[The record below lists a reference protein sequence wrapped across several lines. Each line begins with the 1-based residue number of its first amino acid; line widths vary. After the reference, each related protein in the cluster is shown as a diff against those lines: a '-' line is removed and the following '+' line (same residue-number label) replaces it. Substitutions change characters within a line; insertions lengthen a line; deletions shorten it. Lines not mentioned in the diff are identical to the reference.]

1 MLKTLLLLNIA
12 MFFIPNSS
20 NKMNWMLRKW
30 MLALGVFLSTPMNMF
45 QMNLITTQ
53 SLFFSTF
60 PMSTALIS
68 LTWWIS
74 FLMMIASHKSV
85 LLKNKSPKT
94 FSLLLTSLNL
104 ILTLTFSTTSMF
116 WFYVFFEMSLIPTLI
131 LILGWGYQP
140 ERLQAGMYMIL
151 YTVTASLPFLVILLT
166 NNISLNKHI
175 TTMNQTIN
183 LSNWAYLLMLL
194 FSILAFMVK
203 LPVYSVH
210 LWLPKAHVE
219 APVAGSMVL
228 AGILLK
234 LGGFGLIQVM
244 MFYHFSSNILFSFLV
259 PMALWGGMLTSMI
272 CMRQTDLKALIA
284 YSSVAHMSFVLAS
297 ALTNSSWG
305 WAAAFM
311 MMISHGLV
319 SSSMFCLSNLA
330 YESTQSRSILIPKG
344 LLMISPT
351 LSIWWF
357 LFCTANVPTPP
368 SISLMSEIMAIPS
381 IIFFSSSL
389 VLIIIFMG
397 MLSAAYNLLVY
408 TTTQHGML
416 SKTIN
421 PFSTP
426 TKTNHKL
433 MTLHLTPLLL
443 LTLNLT
449 KIIM

>member
-1 MLKTLLLLNIA
+1 MLKTLLLLNVA
-12 MFFIPNSS
+12 MFFIPNKS
-20 NKMNWMLRKW
+20 NKLNWTLQKW
-30 MLALGVFLSTPMNMF
+30 MLALGAFLSLPMNTF
-45 QMNLITTQ
+45 QISLITTQ

-85 LLKNKSPKT
+85 LLKNKSPKM
-94 FSLLLTSLNL
+94 FSLLLISLNL
-104 ILTLTFSTTSMF
+104 ILTLTFSATSMF
-116 WFYVFFEMSLIPTLI
+116 WFYIFFEMSLIPTLI

-166 NNISLNKHI
+166 NTISFNKHI
-175 TTMNQTIN
+175 LIATQTTAH
-183 LSNWAYLLMLL
+183 LNWTYLLILL

-219 APVAGSMVL
+219 APVAGSMIL

-244 MFYHFSSNILFSFLV
+244 LFYHFSSNILFSFLM

-297 ALTNSSWG
+297 TLTNSMWG
-305 WAAAFM
+305 WSAAFM

-344 LLMISPT
+344 MLMMSPA

-357 LFCTANVPTPP
+357 LFCTANIPTPP
-368 SISLMSEIMAIPS
+368 SISLMSEILAIPS
-381 IIFFSSSL
+381 IIFFSFSL
-389 VLIIIFMG
+389 IPIIVIMG

-416 SKTIN
+416 NKTIN

-426 TKTNHKL
+426 TKMNHKL
-433 MTLHLTPLLL
+433 LIFHLTPLLL
-443 LTLNLT
+443 LTLNMT

>member
-1 MLKTLLLLNIA
+1 M
-12 MFFIPNSS
+12 S
-20 NKMNWMLRKW
+20 
-30 MLALGVFLSTPMNMF
+30 
-45 QMNLITTQ
+45 TQ
-53 SLFFSTF
+53 SLFFSTS
-60 PMSTALIS
+60 PISAALIS

-94 FSLLLTSLNL
+94 FSFLVASLNL
-104 ILTLTFSTTSMF
+104 ILILTFSASSMF
-116 WFYVFFEMSLIPTLI
+116 WFYIFFEMSLIPTLI

-166 NNISLNKHI
+166 NNPSLNKHI
-175 TTMNQTIN
+175 LTMDQMNQSIN
-183 LSNWAYLLMLL
+183 NNWSYLLMLF

-219 APVAGSMVL
+219 APVAGSMIL

-234 LGGFGLIQVM
+234 LGGFGLIQIM
-244 MFYHFSSNILFSFLV
+244 MFYHLSSNSLFSLLT

-272 CMRQTDLKALIA
+272 CLRQTDLKSLIA

-297 ALTNSSWG
+297 TLTNSTWG
-305 WAAAFM
+305 WSAAFM

-330 YESTQSRSILIPKG
+330 YESTQSRSMLIPKG
-344 LLMISPT
+344 LLMMSPA
-351 LSIWWF
+351 LSLWWF
-357 LFCTANVPTPP
+357 FFCTANIPTPP
-368 SISLMSEIMAIPS
+368 SISLMSEIIAIPS

-389 VLIIIFMG
+389 SLIIVIMG
-397 MLSAAYNLLVY
+397 MLSASYNLLVY
-408 TTTQHGML
+408 TTTQHGL
-416 SKTIN
+416 LNKTIN

-426 TKTNHKL
+426 TKMNHNL
-433 MTLHLTPLLL
+433 MLFHLTPLLL
-443 LTLNLT
+443 LTLNMT